1 MTDGFLKKTGQ
12 TARDLAKK
20 TARQVAREPLEILK
34 SAAPAQ
40 LREKDSLNIPQ
51 EQIMTA
57 PPKAIDN
64 IDVNALNTQTQKRLE
79 ELEQE
84 IQKIRQDRAA
94 KLQKWNED
102 KALKKWVNRHQDKKY
117 GSLFNQHPFSQ
128 KGEIYSIESSEGRFI
143 YMWSNSIFLSSNRQL
158 AHVRLWRHFKT
169 SFGI

>member
-102 KALKKWVNRHQDKKY
+102 QQGLMNADKPNAENQTLIEPQAKKKRGFMGFMKKKQ
-117 GSLFNQHPFSQ
+117 GTKEMGKQAS
-128 KGEIYSIESSEGRFI
+128 G
-143 YMWSNSIFLSSNRQL
+143 
-158 AHVRLWRHFKT
+158 
-169 SFGI
+169 